1 MGSLLDLLAW
11 PVTMPIKGTIW
22 IANKVAEQAM
32 KELYNEDAVRGKLL
46 ELELSFDLGEISEEE
61 YLAMEEALMERL
73 REIRAYLAEQG
84 GCASLVSDVALEC
97 AIPSKENTM
106 VTGIEIARRAKE
118 QLVGLTGLALDTI
131 SGIAQDEQGWH
142 VTLEFV
148 EMRRIP
154 EGNDMLATYETL
166 LDGEGS

>member
-73 REIRAYLAEQG
+73 REIRDYLAEQG
-84 GCASLVSDVALEC
+84 G
-97 AIPSKENTM
+97 
-106 VTGIEIARRAKE
+106 
-118 QLVGLTGLALDTI
+118 
-131 SGIAQDEQGWH
+131 
-142 VTLEFV
+142 
-148 EMRRIP
+148 
-154 EGNDMLATYETL
+154 
-166 LDGEGS
+166 

>member
-1 MGSLLDLLAW
+1 
-11 PVTMPIKGTIW
+11 
-22 IANKVAEQAM
+22 
-32 KELYNEDAVRGKLL
+32 
-46 ELELSFDLGEISEEE
+46 
-61 YLAMEEALMERL
+61 
-73 REIRAYLAEQG
+73 
-84 GCASLVSDVALEC
+84 
-97 AIPSKENTM
+97 M

-166 LDGEGS
+166 LDGEGELIHYQRTRRYRRDQVIERES